1 MSLDGAPLTPHRQ
14 LLLDDARQSL
24 TGLSVS
30 LSQDSPGLPQAS
42 LHARDL
48 AHALALADLAPLAEL
63 VEALSQRL
71 AKGEEGA
78 IFLGRGLA
86 GLVAQ
91 WIEKARTGQSPQET
105 AAAEGIE
112 AWRERLLRP
121 QSASPD
127 QLPPI
132 DNLTDPVLQPLALQ
146 GLEAEDIHGMGLKAV
161 AAIRGQL
168 ADPGFSPKGLD
179 VQLSAL
185 EDWLVS
191 LGQYALSDIYPG
203 PPHQVVGAW
212 ADASLVGFLRSHL
225 DWAYRSRL
233 IRAATLNL
241 TLRLDW
247 VDARL
252 QADELQV
259 LGHEVAQ
266 LEGRIQALA
275 EGGWRL
281 WLPAC
286 RRRMHLQTFVRD
298 GQAWAVSAA
307 LVEAAPDPAA
317 RVLRLRLGAS
327 VHDLAVD
334 SIGRQASMNLHPIP
348 AVVPMPP
355 EVRAVAV
362 DPATGLFPMLRI
374 DPGRLP

>member
-30 LSQDSPGLPQAS
+30 LSQDSAGLPQAS

-78 IFLGRGLA
+78 LFLGRGLA
-86 GLVAQ
+86 GLAAQ
-91 WIEKARTGQSPQET
+91 WIEKARAGQSPQES
-105 AAAEGIE
+105 AAAEEIQ
-112 AWRERLLRP
+112 AWQERLLRP
-121 QSASPD
+121 PSASPG
-127 QLPPI
+127 LSPPV
-132 DNLTDPVLQPLALQ
+132 DNLTDPALLPLALQ
-146 GLEAEDIHGMGLKAV
+146 GLDARDIHETGLKAV

-168 ADPGFSPKGLD
+168 ADPGLSPKSLD
-179 VQLSAL
+179 IRLSAL

-212 ADASLVGFLRSHL
+212 ADETLVGFLRSHL
-225 DWAYRSRL
+225 DWAYRSCL

-252 QADELQV
+252 DADELQL
-259 LGHEVAQ
+259 LGHRVAQ
-266 LEGRIQALA
+266 LDGRIQVLP

-286 RRRMHLQTFVRD
+286 RQRMHLQTFVRD

-307 LVEAAPDPAA
+307 LVEAEPGAGD
-317 RVLRLRLGAS
+317 RVLRLRLGATT
-327 VHDLAVD
+327 HDLAVD
-334 SIGRQASMNLHPIP
+334 AIGRPSSMTLHPIP
-348 AVVPMPP
+348 AVVPMPAG
-355 EVRAVAV
+355 VKAVAV
-362 DPATGLFPMLRI
+362 DPTAGLFPVLRI
-374 DPGRLP
+374 EAGRLP